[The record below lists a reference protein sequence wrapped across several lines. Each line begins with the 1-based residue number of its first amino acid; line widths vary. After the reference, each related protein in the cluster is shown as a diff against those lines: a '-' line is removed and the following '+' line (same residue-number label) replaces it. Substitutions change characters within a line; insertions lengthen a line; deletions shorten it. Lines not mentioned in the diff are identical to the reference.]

1 MNQDNQ
7 NSERRQ
13 YYRIDDHVIFTY
25 RVLKK
30 DSDVSELDKKGSAAF
45 EMIELF
51 GQMNQ
56 QMRVTLGRIS
66 EKSADIAS
74 YLKSLD
80 NKIELLAELNL
91 FKESQSSHGL
101 RQKINIGAGGLSFSS
116 NEDLKKGMF
125 LSIDMILSTD
135 LTCLH
140 LTGKV
145 VTVDTDKQD
154 EDSHHVS
161 IAFSDISDVQ
171 EDNIVKHIMHM
182 QSEQLR
188 AKREEF

>member
-25 RVLKK
+25 RVLQK
-30 DSDVSELDKKGSAAF
+30 DRDVSDLDKKGSAAF

-91 FKESQSSHGL
+91 FKENQSSHGL